1 MKPWF
6 EREAKVIKFPEP
18 EKKVVQMPNVAS
30 YPDFITGVADLKA
43 RKDKREISQASHDKL
58 YTDLIHRFMRK
69 ESFETPWFIKE
80 AMVGTSTDASKY
92 IPSIEKLFAKGGNFP
107 VGGKPGKFTVD
118 VKPGTKIDNG
128 INTVIGQD
136 AKGKDIKVG
145 HLYKSDIIKGSNT
158 ASYNKGNVVEGIFG
172 AGIYLALITPARSIS
187 ESILSSFCVR
197 SLAGQNGKNV
207 KGMNTR
213 TKDKVSLSVR
223 LSPNNFA
230 ALTDSITMRDMAG
243 EVKSVVDYV
252 NGEEIQ
258 ELEKDFANN
267 GTIDNIQ
274 VIADGLSDENTSKV
288 DVYVKYNSGVVKYE
302 RSVKTGNVKQFGQVT
317 SGGGKDDLSMEERY
331 DLQEEFWSTWGVS
344 ISASQKD
351 FEDSETNFLD
361 AYDFS
366 YKVAAEELN
375 KLFSTNKDE
384 KNNIPEFIKTIQYHA
399 FRDNPNAKMIKF
411 TNKGYVV
418 LDFKKLDDFVDK
430 INLKAVYNPPAKRKT
445 SSGDYVRARPEV
457 HIVDQEGNKFISFRL
472 NVQGA
477 DKQGKNFKKVTN
489 LIEQGELLAD
499 ITKVSTNIK

>member
-1 MKPWF
+1 
-6 EREAKVIKFPEP
+6 
-18 EKKVVQMPNVAS
+18 
-30 YPDFITGVADLKA
+30 
-43 RKDKREISQASHDKL
+43 
-58 YTDLIHRFMRK
+58 
-69 ESFETPWFIKE
+69 
-80 AMVGTSTDASKY
+80 
-92 IPSIEKLFAKGGNFP
+92 
-107 VGGKPGKFTVD
+107 
-118 VKPGTKIDNG
+118 
-128 INTVIGQD
+128 
-136 AKGKDIKVG
+136 
-145 HLYKSDIIKGSNT
+145 
-158 ASYNKGNVVEGIFG
+158 
-172 AGIYLALITPARSIS
+172 
-187 ESILSSFCVR
+187 
-197 SLAGQNGKNV
+197 
-207 KGMNTR
+207 MNTR

-366 YKVAAEELN
+366 YKV
-375 KLFSTNKDE
+375 
-384 KNNIPEFIKTIQYHA
+384 KNNPIPCF
-399 FRDNPNAKMIKF
+399 
-411 TNKGYVV
+411 
-418 LDFKKLDDFVDK
+418 
-430 INLKAVYNPPAKRKT
+430 
-445 SSGDYVRARPEV
+445 
-457 HIVDQEGNKFISFRL
+457 
-472 NVQGA
+472 
-477 DKQGKNFKKVTN
+477 
-489 LIEQGELLAD
+489 
-499 ITKVSTNIK
+499 